1 VFTSII
7 KVENNRVAKFKEFNE
22 AQDAQ
27 AHCEVHGGFVYD
39 GSYSPELWVD
49 GEAVTAVPLE
59 SSEEVKARVWESIK
73 SERDKRKASGVK
85 VTVSGVDKWFHS
97 DDASRIQQIGLVM
110 MGANIPNGLQWKTTD
125 GTFVT
130 MTQALA
136 MQIFE
141 ASAEHDVAVFG
152 IAEQHRA
159 NMEASESPDDYDYST
174 GWPQTFAE
182 WQAEQ

>member
-1 VFTSII
+1 M
-7 KVENNRVAKFKEFNE
+7 N
-22 AQDAQ
+22 
-27 AHCEVHGGFVYD
+27 
-39 GSYSPELWVD
+39 
-49 GEAVTAVPLE
+49 
-59 SSEEVKARVWESIK
+59 
-73 SERDKRKASGVK
+73 
-85 VTVSGVDKWFHS
+85 
-97 DDASRIQQIGLVM
+97 
-110 MGANIPNGLQWKTTD
+110 

-141 ASAEHDVAVFG
+141 ASAAHDVAVFG
-152 IAEQHRA
+152 IAEQHRT